1 MPDTMADRDGDIR
14 WMTYG
19 ELAIARN
26 ISRRS
31 ATRLAFKEGW
41 KRIPGNDGHARVA
54 VPMPAIM
61 PRETTSPV
69 QHPGEHDARHDVG
82 RHGAAGFSAAL
93 EAVTAAHARETAALE
108 ATISAQAQVIAT
120 KDSLIAVL
128 RVVADQARAET
139 QEASALQEQLDA
151 AEARATSAEQAAEQA
166 RQHVR
171 EAEDAIEQ
179 LRQTEEARKG
189 RGRWARLRAAW
200 RGE

>member
-1 MPDTMADRDGDIR
+1 
-14 WMTYG
+14 MTYG

-54 VPMPAIM
+54 VPMSAIM

-69 QHPGEHDARHDVG
+69 QHPGEHDAGHDVG
-82 RHGAAGFSAAL
+82 PDGAGFWAAL

-120 KDSLIAVL
+120 KDSLIAEL

-151 AEARATSAEQAAEQA
+151 AEARATSA
-166 RQHVR
+166 
-171 EAEDAIEQ
+171 
-179 LRQTEEARKG
+179 
-189 RGRWARLRAAW
+189 
-200 RGE
+200 